1 METPGRGRGP
11 VGGSQIASMTSN
23 QEATKES
30 KAEWL
35 SSGRGCRKLK
45 SRKLWVRLPLPIP
58 TAEVELEGDRD
69 EALLD
74 TSSPVTIVPLG
85 YLLQLLAKKRAKGK
99 SPDEWKRMVTS
110 GNEWWRDDWSPLC

>member
-1 METPGRGRGP
+1 MAKFRQRLQEVEVKKAVGEVAATMHGVTPG
-11 VGGSQIASMTSN
+11 
-23 QEATKES
+23 ETKDG
-30 KAEWL
+30 AQL
-35 SSGRGCRKLK
+35 G
-45 SRKLWVRLPLPIP
+45 PIP
-58 TAEVELEGDRD
+58 TAEVELEGDHD

-85 YLLQLLAKKRAKGK
+85 YLLQLLAKKRAKSK